1 MNKFL
6 QLKKSNCKN
15 CYKCIRNCPVKS
27 IKFADGQANII
38 PDECILCGRCFVNCP
53 QDAKQIRDDV
63 PRVKEMIASGKKVIA
78 SVAPSFIAEF
88 PLMDFAAMKDA
99 LLKLG
104 FADAQETAIGATIVK
119 TEYEK
124 MIASG
129 KHDVIISSCCHS
141 VNALIQKYYP
151 SVLPYLA
158 DVLSPMLAH
167 CRVIKEENPG
177 ACAVFIGPCISK
189 KEEAEL
195 YGECDVALTYEELEA
210 WMNEAGVVPA
220 GDSTEPDEGK
230 RGRFFPIKGGI
241 IKSMHTEN
249 TGFTYLAVDGVQN
262 CIAAIKEIESGAL
275 KNCFIEMNAC
285 EGACINGPAISHHH
299 KPLLSG
305 EVKVVAFAGDDEFRV
320 AMPIDTFKNIPYIG
334 THEKIPG
341 EAAIKE
347 ILAKMGKTSPEQ
359 ELNCGSCGYP
369 TCREKAI
376 AVYQGK
382 ADLSMCLPFLKEKA
396 ETFSGYVIN
405 NTPNA
410 IFVLDENLCVQ
421 QINKAGCALFNLKT
435 PSDILGSPIVRLLNP
450 ADYLGVMTSGV
461 PIKEKKHYLAE
472 YKKYVAETIVY
483 DHEYHIV
490 FSIMRDI
497 TSEEERQSERSE
509 LCNKTVAI
517 TNEVIEK
524 QMRVVQ
530 EIASLLGE
538 TTAETK
544 IALTKIKNTVLSE
557 RRAIGTH
564 EQPLDRHRLHQP
576 EPCE

>member
-119 TEYEK
+119 NEYEK

-544 IALTKIKNTVLSE
+544 IALTQLKDALQK
-557 RRAIGTH
+557 
-564 EQPLDRHRLHQP
+564 
-576 EPCE
+576 

>member
-88 PLMDFAAMKDA
+88 PLMDFAAMKSA

-195 YGECDVALTYEELEA
+195 YGECDIALTYEELEA

-544 IALTKIKNTVLSE
+544 IALTQLKDALQK
-557 RRAIGTH
+557 
-564 EQPLDRHRLHQP
+564 
-576 EPCE
+576 

>member
-6 QLKKSNCKN
+6 QLKKSNCEN

-497 TSEEERQSERSE
+497 ASEEERQSERSE

-544 IALTKIKNTVLSE
+544 IALTQLKDALQK
-557 RRAIGTH
+557 
-564 EQPLDRHRLHQP
+564 
-576 EPCE
+576 

>member
-1 MNKFL
+1 
-6 QLKKSNCKN
+6 
-15 CYKCIRNCPVKS
+15 
-27 IKFADGQANII
+27 
-38 PDECILCGRCFVNCP
+38 
-53 QDAKQIRDDV
+53 
-63 PRVKEMIASGKKVIA
+63 
-78 SVAPSFIAEF
+78 
-88 PLMDFAAMKDA
+88 
-99 LLKLG
+99 
-104 FADAQETAIGATIVK
+104 
-119 TEYEK
+119 
-124 MIASG
+124 
-129 KHDVIISSCCHS
+129 
-141 VNALIQKYYP
+141 
-151 SVLPYLA
+151 
-158 DVLSPMLAH
+158 
-167 CRVIKEENPG
+167 
-177 ACAVFIGPCISK
+177 
-189 KEEAEL
+189 
-195 YGECDVALTYEELEA
+195 
-210 WMNEAGVVPA
+210 MNEAGVVPA

-524 QMRVVQ
+524 QL
-530 EIASLLGE
+530 SL
-538 TTAETK
+538 
-544 IALTKIKNTVLSE
+544 IHI
-557 RRAIGTH
+557 
-564 EQPLDRHRLHQP
+564 
-576 EPCE
+576 

>member
-88 PLMDFAAMKDA
+88 PLMDFAAMKSA

-410 IFVLDENLCVQ
+410 ISFARAVLADPAIFVLDENLCVQ

-544 IALTKIKNTVLSE
+544 IALTQLKDALQK
-557 RRAIGTH
+557 
-564 EQPLDRHRLHQP
+564 
-576 EPCE
+576 

>member
-88 PLMDFAAMKDA
+88 PLMDFAAMKSA

-450 ADYLGVMTSGV
+450 ADYLGVITSGV

-544 IALTKIKNTVLSE
+544 IALTQLKDALQK
-557 RRAIGTH
+557 
-564 EQPLDRHRLHQP
+564 
-576 EPCE
+576 

>member
-1 MNKFL
+1 MEGYRRIAIDGVD
-6 QLKKSNCKN
+6 NCRAVFDELEN
-15 CYKCIRNCPVKS
+15 SQFGNVFIEMSACEGSCVNGPCIREHTERRLKGALRVDT
-27 IKFADGQANII
+27 FAGDQRFDVAA
-38 PDECILCGRCFVNCP
+38 PDTISYNYPFLG
-53 QDAKQIRDDV
+53 
-63 PRVKEMIASGKKVIA
+63 GKKVKFG
-78 SVAPSFIAEF
+78 SE
-88 PLMDFAAMKDA
+88 
-99 LLKLG
+99 
-104 FADAQETAIGATIVK
+104 AIN
-119 TEYEK
+119 
-124 MIASG
+124 
-129 KHDVIISSCCHS
+129 D
-141 VNALIQKYYP
+141 
-151 SVLPYLA
+151 
-158 DVLSPMLAH
+158 ML
-167 CRVIKEENPG
+167 
-177 ACAVFIGPCISK
+177 
-189 KEEAEL
+189 
-195 YGECDVALTYEELEA
+195 Y
-210 WMNEAGVVPA
+210 
-220 GDSTEPDEGK
+220 
-230 RGRFFPIKGGI
+230 
-241 IKSMHTEN
+241 
-249 TGFTYLAVDGVQN
+249 
-262 CIAAIKEIESGAL
+262 
-275 KNCFIEMNAC
+275 
-285 EGACINGPAISHHH
+285 
-299 KPLLSG
+299 
-305 EVKVVAFAGDDEFRV
+305 
-320 AMPIDTFKNIPYIG
+320 
-334 THEKIPG
+334 
-341 EAAIKE
+341 
-347 ILAKMGKTSPEQ
+347 KMGKTSPEK

-544 IALTKIKNTVLSE
+544 IALTQLKDALQK
-557 RRAIGTH
+557 
-564 EQPLDRHRLHQP
+564 
-576 EPCE
+576 

>member
-151 SVLPYLA
+151 SVLPDLA
-158 DVLSPMLAH
+158 DGLSPMLAH

-544 IALTKIKNTVLSE
+544 IALTQLKDALQK
-557 RRAIGTH
+557 
-564 EQPLDRHRLHQP
+564 
-576 EPCE
+576 

>member
-63 PRVKEMIASGKKVIA
+63 PRVKELIASGKKVIA

-88 PLMDFAAMKDA
+88 PLMDFSAMKAA

-151 SVLPYLA
+151 GVLPYLA

-177 ACAVFIGPCISK
+177 AAAVFIGPCISK

-210 WMNEAGVVPA
+210 WMNEADVVPT
-220 GDSTEPDEGK
+220 GDSTEAEEGK

-249 TGFTYLAVDGVQN
+249 TAFTYLAVDGVQN

-305 EVKVVAFAGDDEFRV
+305 EIKVVAFAGDDEFRV
-320 AMPIDTFKNIPYIG
+320 AMPLDTFKNIPYIG
-334 THEKIPG
+334 IHEKMPG
-341 EAAIKE
+341 EAAIKD

-359 ELNCGSCGYP
+359 ELNCGSCGYS

-421 QINKAGCALFNLKT
+421 QINKAGCSLFNLKT

-461 PIKEKKHYLAE
+461 PVKEKKHYLAE

-517 TNEVIEK
+517 TNDVIEK

-544 IALTKIKNTVLSE
+544 IALTQLKDALQK
-557 RRAIGTH
+557 
-564 EQPLDRHRLHQP
+564 
-576 EPCE
+576 

>member
-88 PLMDFAAMKDA
+88 PLMDFAAMKSA

-359 ELNCGSCGYP
+359 ELNCGSGGYP

-544 IALTKIKNTVLSE
+544 IALTQLKDALQK
-557 RRAIGTH
+557 
-564 EQPLDRHRLHQP
+564 
-576 EPCE
+576 

>member
-88 PLMDFAAMKDA
+88 PLMDFAAMKSA
-99 LLKLG
+99 LMKLG

-544 IALTKIKNTVLSE
+544 IALTQLKDALQK
-557 RRAIGTH
+557 
-564 EQPLDRHRLHQP
+564 
-576 EPCE
+576 

>member
-88 PLMDFAAMKDA
+88 PLMDFAAMKNA

-544 IALTKIKNTVLSE
+544 IALTQLKDALQK
-557 RRAIGTH
+557 
-564 EQPLDRHRLHQP
+564 
-576 EPCE
+576 

>member
-88 PLMDFAAMKDA
+88 PLMDFAAMKSA

-210 WMNEAGVVPA
+210 WMTEAGVVPA

-544 IALTKIKNTVLSE
+544 IALTQLKDALQK
-557 RRAIGTH
+557 
-564 EQPLDRHRLHQP
+564 
-576 EPCE
+576 

>member
-88 PLMDFAAMKDA
+88 PLMDFAAMKSA

-334 THEKIPG
+334 RREKIRG
-341 EAAIKE
+341 EAVIKE

-544 IALTKIKNTVLSE
+544 IALTQLKDALQK
-557 RRAIGTH
+557 
-564 EQPLDRHRLHQP
+564 
-576 EPCE
+576 

>member
-220 GDSTEPDEGK
+220 GYSPEPDEGK

-334 THEKIPG
+334 THEKMPG

-544 IALTKIKNTVLSE
+544 IALTQLKDALQK
-557 RRAIGTH
+557 
-564 EQPLDRHRLHQP
+564 
-576 EPCE
+576 

>member
-285 EGACINGPAISHHH
+285 EGACINGPSISHHH

-544 IALTKIKNTVLSE
+544 IALTQLKDALQK
-557 RRAIGTH
+557 
-564 EQPLDRHRLHQP
+564 
-576 EPCE
+576 

>member
-88 PLMDFAAMKDA
+88 PLMDFAAMKSA

-285 EGACINGPAISHHH
+285 EGACINGAAISHHH

-544 IALTKIKNTVLSE
+544 IALTQLKDALQK
-557 RRAIGTH
+557 
-564 EQPLDRHRLHQP
+564 
-576 EPCE
+576 

>member
-6 QLKKSNCKN
+6 QLKKSKCKN

-544 IALTKIKNTVLSE
+544 IALTQLKDALQK
-557 RRAIGTH
+557 
-564 EQPLDRHRLHQP
+564 
-576 EPCE
+576 

>member
-88 PLMDFAAMKDA
+88 PLMDFAAMKSA

-347 ILAKMGKTSPEQ
+347 LLAKMGKTSPEQ

-544 IALTKIKNTVLSE
+544 IALTQLKDALQK
-557 RRAIGTH
+557 
-564 EQPLDRHRLHQP
+564 
-576 EPCE
+576 

>member
-27 IKFADGQANII
+27 IKFAGGQANII

-544 IALTKIKNTVLSE
+544 IALTQLKDALQK
-557 RRAIGTH
+557 
-564 EQPLDRHRLHQP
+564 
-576 EPCE
+576 

>member
-38 PDECILCGRCFVNCP
+38 PDECILCGRFFVNCP

-88 PLMDFAAMKDA
+88 PLMDFAAMKSA

-544 IALTKIKNTVLSE
+544 IALTQLKDALQK
-557 RRAIGTH
+557 
-564 EQPLDRHRLHQP
+564 
-576 EPCE
+576 

>member
-347 ILAKMGKTSPEQ
+347 LLAKMGKTSPEQ

-544 IALTKIKNTVLSE
+544 IALTQLKDALQK
-557 RRAIGTH
+557 
-564 EQPLDRHRLHQP
+564 
-576 EPCE
+576 

>member
-88 PLMDFAAMKDA
+88 PLMDFAAMKSA

-450 ADYLGVMTSGV
+450 ADYLGGMTSGV

-544 IALTKIKNTVLSE
+544 IALTQLKDALQK
-557 RRAIGTH
+557 
-564 EQPLDRHRLHQP
+564 
-576 EPCE
+576 

>member
-119 TEYEK
+119 TEYKK

-544 IALTKIKNTVLSE
+544 IALTQLKDALQK
-557 RRAIGTH
+557 
-564 EQPLDRHRLHQP
+564 
-576 EPCE
+576 

>member
-299 KPLLSG
+299 KTLLSG

-544 IALTKIKNTVLSE
+544 IALTQLKDALQK
-557 RRAIGTH
+557 
-564 EQPLDRHRLHQP
+564 
-576 EPCE
+576 

>member
-88 PLMDFAAMKDA
+88 PLMDFAAMKSA

-285 EGACINGPAISHHH
+285 QGACINGPAISHHH

-544 IALTKIKNTVLSE
+544 IALTQLKDALQK
-557 RRAIGTH
+557 
-564 EQPLDRHRLHQP
+564 
-576 EPCE
+576 

>member
-88 PLMDFAAMKDA
+88 PLMDFAAMKSA

-230 RGRFFPIKGGI
+230 RGRVFPIKGGI
-241 IKSMHTEN
+241 NKIKHTEN
-249 TGFTYLAVDGVQN
+249 TGLTYKAVDGVQN

-544 IALTKIKNTVLSE
+544 IALTQLKDALQK
-557 RRAIGTH
+557 
-564 EQPLDRHRLHQP
+564 
-576 EPCE
+576 

>member
-88 PLMDFAAMKDA
+88 PLMDFAAMKSA

-544 IALTKIKNTVLSE
+544 IALTQLKDDLQK
-557 RRAIGTH
+557 
-564 EQPLDRHRLHQP
+564 
-576 EPCE
+576 

>member
-88 PLMDFAAMKDA
+88 PLMDFAAMKSA

-359 ELNCGSCGYP
+359 ELNCGACGYN

-382 ADLSMCLPFLKEKA
+382 ADINMCLPFLKEKA

-544 IALTKIKNTVLSE
+544 IALTQLKDALQK
-557 RRAIGTH
+557 
-564 EQPLDRHRLHQP
+564 
-576 EPCE
+576 

>member
-27 IKFADGQANII
+27 NKIADGQANII

-544 IALTKIKNTVLSE
+544 IALTQLKDALQK
-557 RRAIGTH
+557 
-564 EQPLDRHRLHQP
+564 
-576 EPCE
+576 

>member
-88 PLMDFAAMKDA
+88 PLMDFAAMKSA

-177 ACAVFIGPCISK
+177 ACVVFIGPCISK

-524 QMRVVQ
+524 QMHVVQ

-544 IALTKIKNTVLSE
+544 IALTQLKDALQK
-557 RRAIGTH
+557 
-564 EQPLDRHRLHQP
+564 
-576 EPCE
+576 

>member
-88 PLMDFAAMKDA
+88 PLMDFAAMKSA

-305 EVKVVAFAGDDEFRV
+305 EVKVAAFAGDDEFRV

-544 IALTKIKNTVLSE
+544 IALTQLKDALQK
-557 RRAIGTH
+557 
-564 EQPLDRHRLHQP
+564 
-576 EPCE
+576 

>member
-382 ADLSMCLPFLKEKA
+382 ADLSICLPFLKEKA
-396 ETFSGYVIN
+396 ETFSGFVLN

-544 IALTKIKNTVLSE
+544 IALTQLKDALQK
-557 RRAIGTH
+557 
-564 EQPLDRHRLHQP
+564 
-576 EPCE
+576 

>member
-450 ADYLGVMTSGV
+450 ADYLSVMTSGV

-544 IALTKIKNTVLSE
+544 IALTQLKDALQK
-557 RRAIGTH
+557 
-564 EQPLDRHRLHQP
+564 
-576 EPCE
+576 

>member
-88 PLMDFAAMKDA
+88 PLMDFAAMKSA

-262 CIAAIKEIESGAL
+262 CIAAIKEIEPGAL

-544 IALTKIKNTVLSE
+544 IALTQLKDALQK
-557 RRAIGTH
+557 
-564 EQPLDRHRLHQP
+564 
-576 EPCE
+576 

>member
-88 PLMDFAAMKDA
+88 PLMDFAAMKVA

-382 ADLSMCLPFLKEKA
+382 ADLSICLPFLKEKA

-544 IALTKIKNTVLSE
+544 IALTQLKDALQK
-557 RRAIGTH
+557 
-564 EQPLDRHRLHQP
+564 
-576 EPCE
+576 

>member
-421 QINKAGCALFNLKT
+421 QINKASCALFNLKT

-544 IALTKIKNTVLSE
+544 IALTQLKDALQK
-557 RRAIGTH
+557 
-564 EQPLDRHRLHQP
+564 
-576 EPCE
+576 